1 MDENKSP
8 MKFIGVFV
16 IALFIIG
23 IIITISQLNN
33 QTLTGYVDDSNNII
47 ATIEPY
53 STPDILPD
61 MQVYTDNTIGL
72 AMRTPNGWSKVIKDG
87 NPTFIEPDTAAY
99 IQIIKSNY
107 IPGLNSMTEEVIQSD
122 LAAIGGNFISFTQ
135 EGNIGYTILYQVY
148 ENNVLYNCVEVNRID
163 LYNVVRIVINAPA
176 EVYNQLSNQISA
188 VVDSI
193 SWNPPNPIPSDFIL
207 VYNTFGNF
215 EFAVPM
221 AWNRAIENG
230 EYVAKDTVSGAEM
243 HVSVSE
249 SNATYENVNQGNM
262 AEYLAGGK
270 EGFAIKQFTANNNLI
285 YCVSS
290 YMVNGFQVYRVD
302 YLLATGYYEYAMCFI
317 CPADLFQSISPM
329 FDTAFSL
336 FRTF

>member
-16 IALFIIG
+16 IALFVIG

-72 AMRTPNGWSKVIKDG
+72 TMRTPNGWSKVIKDG

-249 SNATYENVNQGNM
+249 M
-262 AEYLAGGK
+262 
-270 EGFAIKQFTANNNLI
+270 
-285 YCVSS
+285 
-290 YMVNGFQVYRVD
+290 R
-302 YLLATGYYEYAMCFI
+302 
-317 CPADLFQSISPM
+317 
-329 FDTAFSL
+329 
-336 FRTF
+336 